1 MTYYI
6 HSFHLSF
13 NYETV
18 YSFNASHAGYIR
30 VKFLPAQLSW
40 LSFLS
45 SRSTLVCF
53 RALPFAVPK
62 LNPFHENFFTLFL
75 GLLVMLLGSRVPRV
89 SWCIQHEK
97 IFTETQFF
105 MCVSGEDNVWRKTKT
120 YSSSRKALLLY
131 KSIILRRGNCN
142 VFWKYS
148 PILLVKSFPSI
159 KEKLFA
165 LHF

>member
-18 YSFNASHAGYIR
+18 YSFNASHAGYVR
-30 VKFLPAQLSW
+30 VKLLPAQLSW

-62 LNPFHENFFTLFL
+62 LSPFHENFFTLFL
-75 GLLVMLLGSRVPRV
+75 GLLVMLLGSRLLGPGTYNVRKY
-89 SWCIQHEK
+89 SQK
-97 IFTETQFF
+97 QFF